1 MQKSNELSTMTI
13 PDLLGIDSSAAVG
26 IESSENPTQLAFGG
40 AEVANIVCLDGDYL
54 VILI

>member
-1 MQKSNELSTMTI
+1 MTI